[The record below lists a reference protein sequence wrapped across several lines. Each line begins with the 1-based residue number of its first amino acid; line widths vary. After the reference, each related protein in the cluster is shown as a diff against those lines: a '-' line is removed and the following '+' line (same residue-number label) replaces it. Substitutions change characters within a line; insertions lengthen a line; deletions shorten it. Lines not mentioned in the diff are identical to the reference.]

1 MTNVMEEPLDSSMAA
16 TKTQRKR
23 DIRVVA
29 GVFINPFLSVWR
41 AVAYPERFSRLCL
54 PWLLDVQVADEV
66 LPHDSRNRPHLELW
80 VQHLVFDH
88 VLSNSNATAVYR
100 LRENRLKRGFEGF
113 AAFFGRANCKNRRIG

>member
-1 MTNVMEEPLDSSMAA
+1 MEEPLDSSMAA

-29 GVFINPFLSVWR
+29 GVFINPFLSVYR
-41 AVAYPERFSRLCL
+41 AAAYPERFSRLCL

-88 VLSNSNATAVYR
+88 NSNATAVYR
-100 LRENRLKRGFEGF
+100 LRENRLKRGFGGF
-113 AAFFGRANCKNRRIG
+113 AAFLGRANCKNRRIG